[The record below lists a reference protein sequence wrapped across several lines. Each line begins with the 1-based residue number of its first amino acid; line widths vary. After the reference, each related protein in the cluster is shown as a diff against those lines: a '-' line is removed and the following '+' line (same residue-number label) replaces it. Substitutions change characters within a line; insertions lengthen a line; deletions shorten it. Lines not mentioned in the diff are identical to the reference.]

1 MYRKLLVGLVCLGL
15 TNCSHSSAQPTAMTN
30 TLASTIAPLALDTSL
45 PATQLPSKMAAISV
59 ASLPS
64 LNTET
69 LPYGL
74 LQTRKYHGDEVVAT
88 SGEQWWGLFITNVG
102 FELLPTIITVNTIRD
117 PFVDPEDGEFTGK
130 EVVTDNDA
138 VSVFLVKGPDFLESG
153 TVKTVFSGFATIP
166 NSQPQAGRL
175 SSLSLIFDADE
186 ASKIPIHH
194 RFSLTEVNAGGTLQ
208 TILTF
213 SEDGDGK
220 TQKYRLENCCDWTGP
235 SLLWAGDLDRD
246 GKLDFLLDT
255 STKYSVSEPTLFLS
269 SLARTGEIAR
279 PVARHHSVGS

>member
-15 TNCSHSSAQPTAMTN
+15 TTCSHSSAQQTAMTN
-30 TLASTIAPLALDTSL
+30 TLASAVAPLALSL
-45 PATQLPSKMAAISV
+45 PVTQLSSTTAAIAV

-69 LPYGL
+69 FPYEL
-74 LQTRKYHGDEVVAT
+74 LQARKYHGDEVLAT
-88 SGEQWWGLFITNVG
+88 SGEQWWGLFITDNGV
-102 FELLPTIITVNTIRD
+102 ELLPTTITVNTIRD
-117 PFVDPEDGEFTGK
+117 PFVDLEEGEFTGK
-130 EVVTDNDA
+130 EVVTDNDSL
-138 VSVFLVKGPDFLESG
+138 SVFLVKGPDFLEPG
-153 TVKTVFSGFATIP
+153 TVKTVFSGAATIP

-194 RFSLTEVNAGGTLQ
+194 RFSLTDVSSGETLQ
-208 TILTF
+208 AVLTF
-213 SEDGDGK
+213 SEDGEGK
-220 TQKYRLENCCDWTGP
+220 TQKYSLENCCDWTGP

-255 STKYSVSEPTLFLS
+255 SRHYNVSEPTLFLS
-269 SLARTGEIAR
+269 SLARTGELGR
-279 PVARHHSVGS
+279 PVARQRSVGS